1 MKHRLLDRVASG
13 VTMLSYIYL
22 DYFVPK
28 IILPKILNNLRRKYV
43 LIFFFLKK
51 MYFQISK

>member
-43 LIFFFLKK
+43 LIVFFHKK
-51 MYFQISK
+51 MYFQVSK

>member
-43 LIFFFLKK
+43 LIFFFHKK